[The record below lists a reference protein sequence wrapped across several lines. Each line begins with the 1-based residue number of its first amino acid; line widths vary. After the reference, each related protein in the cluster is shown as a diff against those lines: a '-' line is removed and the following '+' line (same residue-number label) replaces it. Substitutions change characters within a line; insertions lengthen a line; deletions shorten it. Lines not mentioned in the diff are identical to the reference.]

1 MSNEWRVMSTGQGS
15 THYFLCSSLIT
26 VLSLTEIESVDDNT
40 GETIME
46 NMPEQSCLFCSIAAK
61 DTPADFIYQD
71 DQVVVI
77 KDINPQA
84 PVHVLVIPREHNLES
99 LNDMSKL
106 DLSLMGHLLYVAAKV
121 ANQMDIAE
129 SGYRVVINTGDA
141 AGQSVPH
148 LHAHV
153 LGGRSL
159 TWPPG

>member
-1 MSNEWRVMSTGQGS
+1 
-15 THYFLCSSLIT
+15 
-26 VLSLTEIESVDDNT
+26 
-40 GETIME
+40 ME

-61 DTPADFIYQD
+61 DTPADYIYQD